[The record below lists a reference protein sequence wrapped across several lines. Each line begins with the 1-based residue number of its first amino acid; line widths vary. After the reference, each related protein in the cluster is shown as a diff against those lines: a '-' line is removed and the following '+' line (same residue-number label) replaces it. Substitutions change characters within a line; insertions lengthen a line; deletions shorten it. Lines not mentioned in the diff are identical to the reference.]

1 MVNDKILVKTK
12 EAYYTNAEKLGEL
25 LMETMLQEVDEFCK
39 MDIQQNWEAQTHQQV
54 ITSLYSMLKR
64 LSTVYL

>member
-12 EAYYTNAEKLGEL
+12 QAYYTNAEKLGEL

-39 MDIQQNWEAQTHQQV
+39 MDIQQNWEAQAHQQV
-54 ITSLYSMLKR
+54 ITLLYNMLRKQ
-64 LSTVYL
+64 